1 MAKNEPKAKTLDELR
16 KEGGIPSVTRKNGKP
31 VKKKDGFWRSILIAA
46 LIAIGIRSFFVEA
59 FRIPTGSMKNSLLV
73 GDYLFVNKLAY
84 SFKTPKYLPFTN
96 IPIPHFGFNTFNV
109 SRGDV
114 VVFEFPGN
122 KEQVTLSKDERNV
135 NYIKR
140 CIGIPGDTIEVRRKQ
155 VYVNGVAMVNPEKM
169 ILGPDTLPKG
179 VPERGG
185 NLFPAGNNTWN
196 RDNYGP
202 IRIPKKGDVIAL
214 DQSNFDAW
222 DVFIQREGHTTKVGD
237 HGAIIIDDKPV
248 KSYTVER
255 NYLWMMGDNRDNS
268 LDSRYW
274 GFAPLDNVV
283 GNGLFIYWS
292 MFNPPYAPNEGD
304 PDEIQKFHIRWE
316 RILNGV
322 H

>member
-1 MAKNEPKAKTLDELR
+1 MANNEPRTKTLEQLR
-16 KEGGIPSVTRKNGKP
+16 KDGASNTMPKKP
-31 VKKKDGFWRSILIAA
+31 VKKKDGFWRSLIIAA

-84 SFKTPKYLPFTN
+84 SFKSPKYLPFTN
-96 IPIPHFGFNTFNV
+96 IKIPHAGFNTFDV
-109 SRGDV
+109 HRGDV

-122 KEQVTLSKDERNV
+122 RDEVIPVEKNV

-140 CIGIPGDTIEVRRKQ
+140 CIGTPGDSIEVRNKQ
-155 VYVNGVAMVNPEKM
+155 VYVNGAPMLNPEKM
-169 ILGPDTLPKG
+169 ILGPDTMPKG
-179 VPERGG
+179 HPEQG
-185 NLFPAGNNTWN
+185 NLFPRGNKTWN

-202 IRIPKKGDVIAL
+202 IRIPKKGDIINL
-214 DQSNFDAW
+214 DANNYDGW
-222 DVFIQREGHTTKVGD
+222 EVFIDREGHEARLEGGVVTID
-237 HGAIIIDDKPV
+237 HNPV
-248 KSYTVER
+248 KTYTVER
-255 NYLWMMGDNRDNS
+255 DYLWMMGDNRDNS

-274 GFAPLDNVV
+274 GFAPVENVV
-283 GNGLFIYWS
+283 GSGLFIYWS
-292 MFNPPYAPNEGD
+292 MFNPPYAPGEGD

>member
-1 MAKNEPKAKTLDELR
+1 MAKNESRTRTLEEIRKDGGSVSISKT
-16 KEGGIPSVTRKNGKP
+16 KKP
-31 VKKKDGFWRSILIAA
+31 IKKKDGFWRSILIAA

-96 IPIPHFGFNTFNV
+96 IEIPHIGVNTFHV

-122 KEQVTLSKDERNV
+122 RDQVTFTTPEKNV

-140 CIGIPGDTIEVRRKQ
+140 CIGIPGDTIEVRNKQ
-155 VYVNGVAMVNPEKM
+155 VYVNSTPMKNPENM
-169 ILGPDTLPKG
+169 IASNDTMRKG
-179 VPERGG
+179 MVEPGG
-185 NLFPAGNNTWN
+185 NLFPRGNNGWN

-202 IRIPKKGDVIAL
+202 IRIPKKGDVINL
-214 DQSNFDAW
+214 DAQTYDAW
-222 DVFIQREGHTTKVGD
+222 AVIIQREGH
-237 HGAIIIDDKPV
+237 AIRLGENGTFLIDEKPV
-248 KSYTVER
+248 KSYTIER
-255 NYLWMMGDNRDNS
+255 DYLWMMGDNRDNS

-274 GFAPLDNVV
+274 GFAPVDNVV
-283 GNGLFIYWS
+283 GNALFIYWS
-292 MFNPPYAPNEGD
+292 MFNPPYSPGEGD
-304 PDEIQKFHIRWE
+304 PDEIQKFNIRWG

>member
-1 MAKNEPKAKTLDELR
+1 MAKNEPRSKTLDELR
-16 KEGGIPSVTRKNGKP
+16 KEGGSVSSPKNAKP
-31 VKKKDGFWRSILIAA
+31 KKKKDGFWRSIFYAA

-84 SFKTPKYLPFTN
+84 SFKSPKYLPFTN
-96 IPIPHFGFNTFNV
+96 IPIPHFGFNTFSV

-155 VYVNGVAMVNPEKM
+155 VYVNGVPMVNPEKM

-179 VPERGG
+179 KPE
-185 NLFPAGNNTWN
+185 NMFPAAIHTWN

-214 DQSNFDAW
+214 DQSNYDNW
-222 DVFIQREGHTTKVGD
+222 DVFIQREGHSVRIGD
-237 HGAIIIDDKPV
+237 NGVILIDDKPTHT
-248 KSYTVER
+248 YTVER
-255 NYLWMMGDNRDNS
+255 DYLWMMGDNRDNS

-292 MFNPPYAPNEGD
+292 MFNPPYPPNEGD

>member
-1 MAKNEPKAKTLDELR
+1 MANNEARTKTLEQLR
-16 KEGGIPSVTRKNGKP
+16 KEGATVTINKKP
-31 VKKKDGFWRSILIAA
+31 VKKKDGFWRSLIFAA

-96 IPIPHFGFNTFNV
+96 VEIPHFGFNTFNV

-114 VVFEFPGN
+114 VVFEFPGDRDVVIPRDKN
-122 KEQVTLSKDERNV
+122 I

-140 CIGIPGDTIEVRRKQ
+140 CIGIPGDTIEVRNKQ
-155 VYVNGVAMVNPEKM
+155 VYVNGVMMQNPENW
-169 ILGPDTLPKG
+169 IASRDTMPKG
-179 VPERGG
+179 HPEPGG
-185 NLFPAGNNTWN
+185 NLFPRGNNTWN

-202 IRIPKKGDVIAL
+202 IRIPKKGDVIPL
-214 DQSNFDAW
+214 SGENYDAW
-222 DVFIQREGHTTKVGD
+222 AVIIQREGHMIRMGD
-237 HGAIIIDDKPV
+237 NATVMIDEKLM
-248 KSYTVER
+248 KSYTIER
-255 NYLWMMGDNRDNS
+255 DYLWMMGDNRDNS

-283 GNGLFIYWS
+283 GNALFIYWS

-304 PDEIQKFHIRWE
+304 DQEVQKFHIRWE